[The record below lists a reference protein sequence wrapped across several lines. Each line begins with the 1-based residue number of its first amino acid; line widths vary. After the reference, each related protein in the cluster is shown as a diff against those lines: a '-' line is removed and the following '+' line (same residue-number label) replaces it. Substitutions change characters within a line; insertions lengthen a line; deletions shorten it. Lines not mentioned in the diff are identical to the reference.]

1 MASRRRAR
9 ELALQILFEAEVG
22 RQPIAEAI
30 ARAREASPHEDW
42 VFIEALCEGTWSA
55 RAALDAQLAALTAG
69 WSPERLAGTDHA
81 ILRLAAYE
89 LQHHDTP
96 PQVVINEA
104 VALAKAYGTDASGRF
119 VNGVLGALVRSQPP
133 RSHAHERS

>member
-22 RQPIAEAI
+22 RHPLAEAL
-30 ARAREASPHEDW
+30 ARARDVSPDEDW
-42 VFIEALCEGTWSA
+42 PFIEALCEGTWTA
-55 RAALDAQLAALTAG
+55 RETLDAQVAALTVG

-89 LQHHDTP
+89 LQHLDTP

-104 VALAKAYGTDASGRF
+104 VALAKAYGTEASGRF
-119 VNGVLGALVRSQPP
+119 VNGVLGALVRTQPP

>member
-22 RQPIAEAI
+22 RQPLTEALT
-30 ARAREASPHEDW
+30 RARDTSPEEDW
-42 VFIEALCEGTWSA
+42 TFIDALCQGTWA
-55 RAALDAQLAALTAG
+55 TRAALDAQLAALTAG
-69 WSPERLAGTDHA
+69 WSPQRLAGTDHA

-89 LQHHDTP
+89 LQYLDTP

-104 VALAKAYGTDASGRF
+104 VALAKAYGTEASGRF
-119 VNGVLGALVRSQPP
+119 VNGVLGALVRGQPP
-133 RSHAHERS
+133 RSPAHERS